1 MWRRKA
7 VGNEGKSV
15 GNEGKF
21 NTHLGV
27 VELKVEVVK
36 VDLNG
41 SSGPRVQV
49 GAGGSRINY
58 IVQVS
63 VDRQIQAHPIWN
75 FVVIKNETRG

>member
-7 VGNEGKSV
+7 VGNEGT
-15 GNEGKF
+15 F

-27 VELKVEVVK
+27 VELKVVVVE

-41 SSGPRVQV
+41 SSPGW
-49 GAGGSRINY
+49 AGGSRINC

-63 VDRQIQAHPIWN
+63 ADRRIQAHPTWN
-75 FVVIKNETRG
+75 FVGIKNETRS

>member
-7 VGNEGKSV
+7 V

-36 VDLNG
+36 MDLNG

-49 GAGGSRINY
+49 GVGGSRINY

-63 VDRQIQAHPIWN
+63 VD
-75 FVVIKNETRG
+75 

>member
-7 VGNEGKSV
+7 V

-41 SSGPRVQV
+41 SSRPRVRV
-49 GAGGSRINY
+49 GARGSRIMY
-58 IVQVS
+58 I
-63 VDRQIQAHPIWN
+63 
-75 FVVIKNETRG
+75 

>member
-7 VGNEGKSV
+7 VGD
-15 GNEGKF
+15 EGKF
-21 NTHLGV
+21 NTHPGV

-41 SSGPRVQV
+41 SSRPRVRV
-49 GAGGSRINY
+49 GAGGSRMNY

-63 VDRQIQAHPIWN
+63 VDRQPQAHPTWN
-75 FVVIKNETRG
+75 FGGIKNETRS